1 MIVLLTDFG
10 RDPYVGVMK
19 GVILSICPRAQLID
33 LTHHVTPQSIRE
45 GAWHLL
51 ANYAYFPKG
60 SIFLA
65 VIDPGVGTKRKALAI
80 KTKAGYFIGPDNG
93 LLYPASVKAG
103 MVDVI
108 ELDPAKGASF
118 TFHGRDVF
126 APAAAKLAA
135 GGPFHKLGKPVE
147 PENKFNFYLAGRS
160 GEVVT
165 IDRFGNVITNVPPS
179 RNSLFEVRYS
189 ISNLKPRTSKHSR
202 QSYAVKLM
210 RGERSYFT
218 LELPY
223 YLAYALAPA
232 NDLFL
237 ITGSNGTLEISVKNG
252 SAASTLL
259 AQVGDRVIIE

>member
-10 RDPYVGVMK
+10 WDPYVGVMK
-19 GVILSICPRAQLID
+19 GVILSVCPRAQLID
-33 LTHHVTPQSIRE
+33 LAHHVTPQNIRE
-45 GAWHLL
+45 GAWLIL
-51 ANYAYFPKG
+51 ANYPYFPKG

-80 KTKAGYFIGPDNG
+80 KTKVCYFIGPDNG

-103 MVDVI
+103 IVDVI
-108 ELDPAKGASF
+108 ELDAPKDSSF

-135 GGPFHKLGKPVE
+135 GVPFHKLGKPGE
-147 PENKFNFYLAGRS
+147 PGIKLNFYLAGRG

-165 IDRFGNVITNVPPS
+165 IDRFGNVITNVPP
-179 RNSLFEVRYS
+179 L
-189 ISNLKPRTSKHSR
+189 PSR
-202 QSYAVKLM
+202 QSYMVKLM
-210 RGERSYFT
+210 RGGKSYFE

-223 YLAYALAPA
+223 YPAYALAPA
-232 NDLFL
+232 NILFL

-259 AQVGDRVIIE
+259 VQVGDRVIIE

>member
-1 MIVLLTDFG
+1 MKLSYFKANWIAGWLKVPVIVLLTDFG

-19 GVILSICPRAQLID
+19 GIILSICPRAQLID
-33 LTHHVTPQSIRE
+33 LVHHVTPQNIRE
-45 GAWHLL
+45 GAWLLL

-65 VIDPGVGTKRKALAI
+65 VVDPGVGTRRKALAI

-93 LLYPASVKAG
+93 LLYPALVKAG
-103 MVDVI
+103 MVNVI
-108 ELDPAKGASF
+108 ELDPPKGAGF

-135 GGPFHKLGKPVE
+135 GVSFHKLGKPGE
-147 PENKFNFYLAGRS
+147 PENKLNFYLAGRN

-165 IDRFGNVITNVPPS
+165 IDRFGNVITNVPPLL
-179 RNSLFEVRYS
+179 NC
-189 ISNLKPRTSKHSR
+189 
-202 QSYAVKLM
+202 QSYVVKLM

-218 LELPY
+218 LGLPY
-223 YLAYALAPA
+223 YPAYAMAPA

-252 SAASTLL
+252 SAASTLP
-259 AQVGDRVIIE
+259 AQVGDRATIE

>member
-19 GVILSICPRAQLID
+19 GIILSICPRAQLID
-33 LTHHVTPQSIRE
+33 LTHHVTPQNIRE
-45 GAWHLL
+45 GAWLLL

-80 KTKAGYFIGPDNG
+80 KTKVCYFIGPDNG

-108 ELDPAKGASF
+108 EIDPPKGASF

-135 GGPFHKLGKPVE
+135 GVPFYKLGKPGE
-147 PENKFNFYLAGRS
+147 PGIKLNFHLAGRE

-165 IDRFGNVITNVPPS
+165 IDWFGNVITNVPP
-179 RNSLFEVRYS
+179 L
-189 ISNLKPRTSKHSR
+189 ISR

-223 YLAYALAPA
+223 YPAYALAPA

-237 ITGSNGTLEISVKNG
+237 ITGSNGTLEISVKNR
-252 SAASTLL
+252 SAASTLP
-259 AQVGDRVIIE
+259 AQVGDRVTIE